1 MFAVAE
7 ILRNVVSTQKMEPPR
22 MERLLNVF
30 AGVGRTLVKYW
41 RGLMR
46 GNIIGTAIGILPGAG
61 GDIAAWVTYALS
73 KKMSKEPEK
82 FSTGHVEGVVDAGA
96 ANNAAL
102 GGAFIPAL
110 VFGIPG
116 DSIAAVVIGVL
127 YVKGINPRPT
137 ARKSDVEGKSV
148 ADRVYL

>member
-73 KKMSKEPEK
+73 KKMSKRPEEHTLELQSIMRMSEADCRWK
-82 FSTGHVEGVVDAGA
+82 NTNK
-96 ANNAAL
+96 NNH
-102 GGAFIPAL
+102 
-110 VFGIPG
+110 
-116 DSIAAVVIGVL
+116 
-127 YVKGINPRPT
+127 
-137 ARKSDVEGKSV
+137 
-148 ADRVYL
+148 

>member
-1 MFAVAE
+1 MIGMFAVAE

-61 GDIAAWVTYALS
+61 GEIAAWVTYALS
-73 KKMSKEPEK
+73 QKMSKEQEQV
-82 FSTGHVEGVVDAGA
+82 STGPVARQSGVQGKRWTIRM
-96 ANNAAL
+96 NT
-102 GGAFIPAL
+102 GGQSMI
-110 VFGIPG
+110 
-116 DSIAAVVIGVL
+116 
-127 YVKGINPRPT
+127 
-137 ARKSDVEGKSV
+137 
-148 ADRVYL
+148 